1 MPSRPFTIAHISDLH
16 CGSPYFV
23 PNLMDR
29 AIIEVNDLEPDVVI
43 VSGDLTT
50 FGFRQEYVQARAY
63 LDRIEC
69 PDMIVVP
76 GNHDSRNVGYV
87 HFEEQFGARQQVLRK
102 DGVCMLAIDSSE
114 PDLDHGVVGRSRYPW
129 IRQEFA
135 LPARLR
141 IFILHHHLLPIPG
154 TGRERNVV
162 HDAGDTL
169 EVLQRAKVNLVLSGH
184 QHVPYAWRLED
195 LFVVNAGT
203 VSSLR
208 VRGYTRPCYNVVEIG
223 DDLVDIYRRYPYHD
237 RETIIR
243 FSTRTLAYEKHPP
256 QRGSR

>member
-1 MPSRPFTIAHISDLH
+1 M
-16 CGSPYFV
+16 FV
-23 PNLMDR
+23 
-29 AIIEVNDLEPDVVI
+29 
-43 VSGDLTT
+43 
-50 FGFRQEYVQARAY
+50 
-63 LDRIEC
+63 
-69 PDMIVVP
+69 
-76 GNHDSRNVGYV
+76 
-87 HFEEQFGARQQVLRK
+87 
-102 DGVCMLAIDSSE
+102 
-114 PDLDHGVVGRSRYPW
+114 
-129 IRQEFA
+129 
-135 LPARLR
+135 
-141 IFILHHHLLPIPG
+141 LHHHLLPIPG

-184 QHVPYAWRLED
+184 KHVPYAWRLED